1 MQRTT
6 RRIVTKLGCGGNR
19 LLLAASLATAAA
31 GRAQTAIEKEP
42 MMATDAHPG
51 FLVATVKPSDP
62 NSGRPG
68 WSCESEGH
76 HITCLGVTLDDILSS
91 AYGIHIKQIVGA
103 PEWFSKERYDING
116 VPDVPGVPNV
126 KQVQQMYQ
134 KLLTERFHLVFH
146 HETREIPIYAIT
158 LAKGGP
164 LLTPA
169 DPKETTN
176 TGNSGSIGQRILKFR
191 NISMPDFA
199 LNMNFYEDR
208 PVIDETALPGRY
220 DFTLKW
226 TYDVMHEGDADAAP
240 SLSTAMKEQL
250 GLKFE
255 AVKGPAPVLVVD
267 HVERPSEN

>member
-1 MQRTT
+1 
-6 RRIVTKLGCGGNR
+6 
-19 LLLAASLATAAA
+19 
-31 GRAQTAIEKEP
+31 
-42 MMATDAHPG
+42 
-51 FLVATVKPSDP
+51 
-62 NSGRPG
+62 
-68 WSCESEGH
+68 
-76 HITCLGVTLDDILSS
+76 
-91 AYGIHIKQIVGA
+91 VGA